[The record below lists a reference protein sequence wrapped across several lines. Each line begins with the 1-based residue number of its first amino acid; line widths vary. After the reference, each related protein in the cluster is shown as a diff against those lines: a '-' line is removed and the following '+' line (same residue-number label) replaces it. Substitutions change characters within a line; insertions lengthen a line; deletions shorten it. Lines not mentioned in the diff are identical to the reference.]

1 VRNHTTE
8 LQRKEIAF
16 VNDPI
21 FCDAVMDS
29 KLPRLLGEPAV
40 PILAG
45 TPAQNNEA
53 RKNFSFADNRWT
65 KSKAERIAWRAE
77 QTRFTMKTNL
87 ALATFEDF
95 FEATSTIGVFI
106 AKQEKDVSTLFAAS
120 QDNWLAAIAVH
131 VQDPQMAAQQVA
143 ANVPV
148 QDYWQDEGNSSLLPV
163 ALQATF
169 DEWRVCYKE
178 QHPYSRYK
186 AIWTK
191 LSDLF
196 ATGKKSQKHS
206 YEKLWQENND
216 SNQSARAYLNNEE
229 LWIELINEAS
239 DIPMTE
245 LEMEEKMFLTTTSAI
260 LKQQADRVWNDR
272 TSGGIRTFGWTQ
284 WMASCRNAISLQDQL
299 VATLPQV
306 HQSARSGPMDQRAN
320 FVQASTKLQQQGR
333 QEIFK
338 GGSCPRC
345 AGADHSSPAACTATT
360 CSACGANIE
369 GKNPT
374 NGKMVWHDA
383 RTCTAHPP
391 AGTKRTMDAEARGA
405 EHGRSNFKS
414 LKLNQDWNHYGGRFP
429 SHPQYQRPAGNG
441 QPSQRPASGATQQN
455 QSAGG
460 RGRGGGGRGAQG
472 RDGRGG
478 AGRGAGR
485 MPSQH
490 YGPGRGGGG
499 ASQFRDPET
508 HGYGAR
514 DGYRG

>member
-1 VRNHTTE
+1 MSIAPSPKYSWDDATSAAPHWKAFCRNHTTE

-16 VNDPI
+16 VNDSV

-45 TPAQNNEA
+45 TPVQNNEA
-53 RKNFSFADNRWT
+53 RKNFSFAENRWS
-65 KSKAERIAWRAE
+65 KSKTERTAWRAE
-77 QTRFTMKTNL
+77 QSRFIMKSNL
-87 ALATFEDF
+87 ALASFEDF

-106 AKQEKDVSTLFAAS
+106 AKQEKEVSTLFAVS
-120 QDNWLAAIAVH
+120 QDNWLVAIALH
-131 VQDPQMAAQQVA
+131 VQDPLMAAQQAA
-143 ANVPV
+143 ANVPA

-163 ALQATF
+163 ALQATY
-169 DEWRVCYKE
+169 DEWRVRYKE

-186 AIWTK
+186 AIWAK
-191 LSDLF
+191 LTDLF

-206 YEKLWQENND
+206 YEKMWQDNND

-239 DIPMTE
+239 DTPMTE
-245 LEMEEKMFLTTTSAI
+245 LEKEEKMFLTTTSAI

-284 WMASCRNAISLQDQL
+284 WMESCRNAISLQDQL
-299 VATLPQV
+299 VAAQPQV
-306 HQSARSGPMDQRAN
+306 HQSVRSGPMDQRAN
-320 FVQASTKLQQQGR
+320 FVQTTTKRQQQGR
-333 QEIFK
+333 REFFK
-338 GGSCPRC
+338 DG
-345 AGADHSSPAACTATT
+345 
-360 CSACGANIE
+360 NIE
-369 GKNPT
+369 GKNPAS
-374 NGKMVWHDA
+374 GKMIWHDA

-391 AGTKRTMDAEARGA
+391 AGAKRTMDAEARGA
-405 EHGRSNFKS
+405 EYGRANFKS
-414 LKLNQDWNHYGGRFP
+414 LKPNQDWNHYGGRFP
-429 SHPQYQRPAGNG
+429 SHPQYQRPSGSG
-441 QPSQRPASGATQQN
+441 QPPQRNVQLPGGTQQT
-455 QSAGG
+455 QAAGG
-460 RGRGGGGRGAQG
+460 RGRGGGGRGAQM

-485 MPSQH
+485 TPSQRN
-490 YGPGRGGGG
+490 GPGRGGGG
-499 ASQFRDPET
+499 ANQYRDPEA